1 MLCTFMLF
9 ISCTAQPS
17 PPWLWLIQ
25 QRRCVYS
32 RRCLSHFMDMCT
44 SSAARRCQLLL
55 SDQTCCVVHLQDCI
69 FLEDKLC
76 SIYKV
81 RPTQCATYPWWPD
94 LMNPVSWQAEA
105 AEVCEGLDHE
115 DAQSLDVQ
123 QASEKLMTAAE
134 YFVMKDAAPRR
145 SKT

>member
-1 MLCTFMLF
+1 MGIAAHLNLQLGDFLSTYCKNFSKVVGWRMLKYK
-9 ISCTAQPS
+9 AGA
-17 PPWLWLIQ
+17 
-25 QRRCVYS
+25 
-32 RRCLSHFMDMCT
+32 DK
-44 SSAARRCQLLL
+44 
-55 SDQTCCVVHLQDCI
+55 DCI

-94 LMNPVSWQAEA
+94 LMNPASWQIEA

-115 DAQSLDVQ
+115 DAESLDVQ

-145 SKT
+145 TKT

>member
-1 MLCTFMLF
+1 MLERC
-9 ISCTAQPS
+9 S
-17 PPWLWLIQ
+17 P
-25 QRRCVYS
+25 
-32 RRCLSHFMDMCT
+32 D
-44 SSAARRCQLLL
+44 ALL
-55 SDQTCCVVHLQDCI
+55 SQAFLGCNLYSKDGDCVAGHVYKQCSTACYRFCQIKLAVLYILQDCI

-76 SIYKV
+76 SIYQV

-94 LMNPVSWQAEA
+94 LMNPVSWQVEA

-115 DAQSLDVQ
+115 DAESLDVQ

-145 SKT
+145 TKT